1 MFENKFFSA
10 QTYTNTAI
18 ERSWKFSPML
28 FSGSYCLG
36 CRVQCSSSSL
46 ADSVDRSDRSSD
58 LFNKPVWTK
67 LNELPDSLSQKN
79 WSLCICIYI
88 YISWTIQLS
97 WISWKTCLSNL
108 PKCKVEIVKI
118 SYKGASLLREVL
130 QLQIDSPSQNLSYV
144 CPQLRSSSLSLESR
158 SRSRESLVAM
168 FQEDS
173 HLPVKDNLSVLSLVL
188 IHMLVIYNITTTFGV
203 SEQPT
208 ETMPSKR

>member
-88 YISWTIQLS
+88 YLFLEQ
-97 WISWKTCLSNL
+97 SNYHEYHGKL
-108 PKCKVEIVKI
+108 AYQTFPSARLK
-118 SYKGASLLREVL
+118 SLKYLTKE
-130 QLQIDSPSQNLSYV
+130 
-144 CPQLRSSSLSLESR
+144 LRSWEKYFSFR
-158 SRSRESLVAM
+158 
-168 FQEDS
+168 
-173 HLPVKDNLSVLSLVL
+173 L
-188 IHMLVIYNITTTFGV
+188 IHLHKTYHMFAHNFAPPLYLWNLGRDLGN
-203 SEQPT
+203 PW
-208 ETMPSKR
+208 